1 MQSAMSM
8 KLTQY
13 IRPECFIADLQ
24 DKTREDALRRI
35 VHAVAA
41 KGFIKDEEEVFA
53 KLMERENIQSTAVG
67 NGIAIPHCFTDEV
80 PDLLITVAR
89 SPTGLEFDS
98 FDGKAIQVVFL
109 LMGNR
114 QEHSLHLK
122 ALARIARL
130 IKSTSFIEKIVA
142 SSTVEDMVSAF
153 EKEEAKI

>member
-1 MQSAMSM
+1 MPM
-8 KLTQY
+8 KLTHY
-13 IRPECFIADLQ
+13 IRPDCFLPALQ
-24 DKTREDALRRI
+24 ERTREEALRTL
-35 VHAVAA
+35 VHAVASH
-41 KGFIKDEEEVFA
+41 GYLRDEQDVYA

-80 PDLLITVAR
+80 PDLIIAMAR
-89 SPTGLEFDS
+89 APGGLDFDS
-98 FDGKAIQVVFL
+98 FDGKPTHVVFL

-142 SSTVEDMVSAF
+142 SSTVEDMVEAF
-153 EKEEAKI
+153 EQEEAKI

>member
-1 MQSAMSM
+1 MSM

-13 IRPECFIADLQ
+13 IRPDCFLADLTVR
-24 DKTREDALRRI
+24 TREDALRRI
-35 VHAVAA
+35 VHAVAER
-41 KGFIKDEEEVFA
+41 GYVRDEKEVFA
-53 KLMERENIQSTAVG
+53 RLMERENIQSTAVG

-80 PDLLITVAR
+80 PDLIIAVAR
-89 SPTGLEFDS
+89 SRQGLDFDS
-98 FDGKAIQVVFL
+98 FDGKPTQVVFL

-142 SSTVEDMVSAF
+142 SVTVEDMVRAF
-153 EKEEAKI
+153 EQEEARI

>member
-1 MQSAMSM
+1 MSM
-8 KLTQY
+8 KLTHY
-13 IRPECFIADLQ
+13 IRPDCFLPDLPER
-24 DKTREDALRRI
+24 TREDALRRI
-35 VHAVAA
+35 VHAAA
-41 KGFIKDEEEVFA
+41 EKGYIRDEKDVFA

-80 PDLLITVAR
+80 PDLIIAVAR
-89 SPTGLEFDS
+89 SRAGLEFDS
-98 FDGKAIQVVFL
+98 FDGKPTQVVFL

-142 SSTVEDMVSAF
+142 SSTVEDMVTAF
-153 EKEEAKI
+153 TEEEAKI